1 MASRTLIKGGT
12 VITVDPA
19 VGDFYPTG
27 DVLIEDGEIKAVA
40 ASIDAGDAEVIDATD
55 RLVLPGLVDTHRH
68 TWQAL
73 FRNIASDWTLAHYF
87 TGLHGTMSQLYRA
100 QDTYAGNLIGILEA
114 LDSGITT
121 LLDWSHNLNT
131 PEHSDAAVDAA
142 FESGARVVFGHG
154 AGFAHWAPVSALDH
168 PADDVRRLRNGRLSA
183 DDALVT
189 LCLAP
194 RGNQFATLD
203 VTRRDYELAAELG
216 IRISCHAG
224 DGEWGKGRP
233 IAQLHEHGLLAPN
246 QTYVHCNSLADDELK
261 MMADAGC
268 TASCSP
274 DIEMAMGHGWPATGR
289 LLEAGIRPSLSIDV
303 CSLNGGHL
311 FGTMRATIGTERG
324 FDNEQARDRGQASVD
339 EMEITCRDVLEFATI
354 EGARAC
360 GLDSQDRHAHARQ
373 ARRRDPRPHRQL
385 RHDAAEQPDRRV
397 RLQRAPGPRRHR
409 PRRRQGREAQRRAA
423 RRRRGARPPAR
434 GRVARRHP
442 APGRGTR
449 RRPAGR
455 RLDPR
460 GVPGGRG
467 GLARCRRRPI
477 RAGTGAIDA
486 EELAALHR
494 RMLVIRGVED
504 RLQRLFLRGEVYG
517 TTHLYSGQEAVAV
530 GFASVLGEGDRVACT
545 YRGHGHLLAMGA
557 DPEALLAELLGRATG
572 INGGRSGSMNVVDP
586 DHGVLGCYGIVG
598 GSIAAAT
605 GAALSLRGTGSVAV
619 AYFGDGA
626 TNQAYFF
633 ECLNFAQVL
642 GLPARLRLREQR
654 LRRVHAVRAG
664 HRRRHRRPRG
674 RVRAARDRGGR
685 DGRLRGAGGRGVR
698 RARASGRAAA
708 RRSSRRGRT
717 ASSATPAPTR
727 ARTAPTASSTAGAS
741 ATRSRSPPGG

>member
-12 VITVDPA
+12 VISVDPA

-40 ASIDAGDAEVIDATD
+40 ASIDAGDADVIDATD

-142 FESGARVVFGHG
+142 LESGARVVFGHG

-168 PADDVRRLRNGRLSA
+168 PADDVRRLRNGRLSS

-339 EMEITCRDVLEFATI
+339 QMEISCRDVLEFATI

-360 GLDSQDRHAHARQ
+360 GLDHKIGTLTPGKRADVILVRTDTFGMTPLNNPIGAFVYNAHPGLVDTVLVNGKVVKRNGELLDA
-373 ARRRDPRPHRQL
+373 
-385 RHDAAEQPDRRV
+385 DAARV
-397 RLQRAPGPRRHR
+397 RRLAVESRDDIL
-409 PRRRQGREAQRRAA
+409 RRAEG
-423 RRRRGARPPAR
+423 RNGAR
-434 GRVARRHP
+434 
-442 APGRGTR
+442 
-449 RRPAGR
+449 
-455 RLDPR
+455 L
-460 GVPGGRG
+460 GGEWIPQ
-467 GLARCRRRPI
+467 A
-477 RAGTGAIDA
+477 
-486 EELAALHR
+486 
-494 RMLVIRGVED
+494 
-504 RLQRLFLRGEVYG
+504 Y
-517 TTHLYSGQEAVAV
+517 EAV
-530 GFASVLGEGDRVACT
+530 
-545 YRGHGHLLAMGA
+545 
-557 DPEALLAELLGRATG
+557 EAG
-572 INGGRSGSMNVVDP
+572 
-586 DHGVLGCYGIVG
+586 
-598 GSIAAAT
+598 
-605 GAALSLRGTGSVAV
+605 
-619 AYFGDGA
+619 
-626 TNQAYFF
+626 
-633 ECLNFAQVL
+633 
-642 GLPARLRLREQR
+642 
-654 LRRVHAVRAG
+654 
-664 HRRRHRRPRG
+664 
-674 RVRAARDRGGR
+674 
-685 DGRLRGAGGRGVR
+685 
-698 RARASGRAAA
+698 
-708 RRSSRRGRT
+708 
-717 ASSATPAPTR
+717 
-727 ARTAPTASSTAGAS
+727 
-741 ATRSRSPPGG
+741 